1 MFAIV
6 DYDTGNTR
14 NLKKAFDYLQV
25 STILTADPQQLAA
38 ADAVILPGVGAFAA
52 AMAALKERQL
62 VGVLQALAR
71 SGKPVL
77 GICLGMQLLFES
89 SSEYGEHAGLGLLS
103 GRVSALPTD
112 LNVKVPQMGWNQNEL
127 RRPDSPFTSID
138 AAYTY
143 FVHSYY
149 AVCPATKI
157 VATVQHGVQ
166 VPSIVQHQNVI
177 GMQFHP
183 EKSGRVGL
191 QQLAAF
197 KEMVSANDFSSN

>member
-127 RRPDSPFTSID
+127 RRPDSPFASID

-149 AVCPATKI
+149 AVCPATEI

-166 VPSIVQHQNVI
+166 VPSIVQQQNVI

-183 EKSGRVGL
+183 EKSG
-191 QQLAAF
+191 
-197 KEMVSANDFSSN
+197 

>member
-25 STILTADPQQLAA
+25 PTVLTADPQQLKA
-38 ADAVILPGVGAFAA
+38 ADAIILPGVGAFAA

-127 RRPDSPFTSID
+127 RRPDSPFASID

-149 AVCPATKI
+149 AVCPATEI
-157 VATVQHGVQ
+157 VSTVQHGVQ

>member
-14 NLKKAFDYLQV
+14 NLQKALTYLNV
-25 STILTADPQQLAA
+25 PTCLTADPQILAT

-52 AMAALKERQL
+52 AMDALRSRQL
-62 VGVLQALAR
+62 VDALQQLGR
-71 SGKPVL
+71 QGKPLL

-89 SSEYGEHAGLGLLS
+89 SSEYGEHAGLGLLQ
-103 GRVSALPTD
+103 GHVAALPASPK
-112 LNVKVPQMGWNQNEL
+112 VKVPQMGWNQNVI
-127 RRPDSPFTSID
+127 RQANSPFASID
-138 AAYTY
+138 TAFTY

-149 AVCPATKI
+149 AVCSEDEI
-157 VATVQHGVQ
+157 VATVEHGVT
-166 VPSIVQHQNVI
+166 VPSIVQAKNVI

-191 QQLAAF
+191 AQLAAF

>member
-25 STILTADPQQLAA
+25 PTVLTADPQQLAV
-38 ADAVILPGVGAFAA
+38 ADAIILPGVGAFAA
-52 AMAALKERQL
+52 AMAALKERRL
-62 VGVLQALAR
+62 VSVLQTLAQN
-71 SGKPVL
+71 GKPVL

-89 SSEYGEHAGLGLLS
+89 SSEYGEHSGLGLLS
-103 GRVSALPTD
+103 GHVTALPTD

-127 RRPDSPFTSID
+127 QRSDGPFASID

-149 AVCPATKI
+149 AVCPVAEI

-166 VPSIVQHQNVI
+166 VPSIVQRQNVI

-183 EKSGRVGL
+183 EKSGQVGL
-191 QQLAAF
+191 KQLAAF

>member
-25 STILTADPQQLAA
+25 PTTLTADPALLAR
-38 ADAVILPGVGAFAA
+38 ADAVVLPGVGAFAA
-52 AMAALKERQL
+52 AMAALRERAL
-62 VGVLQALAR
+62 VAPLQQLAR
-71 SGKPVL
+71 QGKPML

-89 SSEYGEHAGLGLLS
+89 SDEYGPHPGLGLLR
-103 GRVSALPTD
+103 GNVAALPTD
-112 LNVKVPQMGWNQNEL
+112 LGVKVPQMGWNQNQL
-127 RRPDSPFTSID
+127 QRSGSPFSAID
-138 AAYTY
+138 GAFTY

-149 AVCPATKI
+149 ADCPRQEV
-157 VATVQHGVQ
+157 VATVEHGVT
-166 VPSIVQHQNVI
+166 VPSIVQQANVV

-191 QQLAAF
+191 AQLATF
-197 KEMVSANDFSSN
+197 KDMVSANDFSSN

>member
-25 STILTADPQQLAA
+25 PTVLTADPQQLAA

-62 VGVLQALAR
+62 VSVLQTLAQN
-71 SGKPVL
+71 GKPIL
-77 GICLGMQLLFES
+77 GICLGMQLLFER
-89 SSEYGEHAGLGLLS
+89 SSEYGEHSGLGLLR
-103 GRVSALPTD
+103 GHVTALPTD
-112 LNVKVPQMGWNQNEL
+112 LNVKVPQMGWNQNDL
-127 RRPDSPFTSID
+127 QRPDSPFASID
-138 AAYTY
+138 TAYTY

-149 AVCPATKI
+149 AVCPVAEI
-157 VATVQHGVQ
+157 VATVEHGVT
-166 VPSIVQHQNVI
+166 VPSIVQRQNVI

-183 EKSGRVGL
+183 EKSGQVGL
-191 QQLAAF
+191 KQLAAF
-197 KEMVSANDFSSN
+197 KDMVSANDFSSN

>member
-127 RRPDSPFTSID
+127 RRPDSPFASID

-149 AVCPATKI
+149 AVCPATEI

-191 QQLAAF
+191 QQLAVF

>member
-77 GICLGMQLLFES
+77 GICFCLL
-89 SSEYGEHAGLGLLS
+89 Y
-103 GRVSALPTD
+103 T
-112 LNVKVPQMGWNQNEL
+112 
-127 RRPDSPFTSID
+127 SPSPRD
-138 AAYTY
+138 
-143 FVHSYY
+143 
-149 AVCPATKI
+149 
-157 VATVQHGVQ
+157 
-166 VPSIVQHQNVI
+166 
-177 GMQFHP
+177 
-183 EKSGRVGL
+183 
-191 QQLAAF
+191 
-197 KEMVSANDFSSN
+197 

>member
-25 STILTADPQQLAA
+25 PTVLTADPQQLKA
-38 ADAVILPGVGAFAA
+38 ADAIILPGVGAFAA

-127 RRPDSPFTSID
+127 RRPDSPFASID

-149 AVCPATKI
+149 AVCPATEI

-183 EKSGRVGL
+183 EKSVRVGL

>member
-127 RRPDSPFTSID
+127 RRPDSPFASID

-149 AVCPATKI
+149 AVCPATEI
-157 VATVQHGVQ
+157 VAKVQHGVQ

>member
-127 RRPDSPFTSID
+127 RRPDSPFASID

-149 AVCPATKI
+149 AVCPATEI

-166 VPSIVQHQNVI
+166 VPSIVQQQNVI

-197 KEMVSANDFSSN
+197 MEMVSANDFSSN

>member
-127 RRPDSPFTSID
+127 RRPDSPFASID

-149 AVCPATKI
+149 AVCPATEI

-166 VPSIVQHQNVI
+166 VPSIVQQQNVI

-191 QQLAAF
+191 QQLASF

>member
-127 RRPDSPFTSID
+127 RSPDSPFASID

-149 AVCPATKI
+149 AVCPATEI

-166 VPSIVQHQNVI
+166 VPSIVQQQNVI

>member
-14 NLKKAFDYLQV
+14 NLKKAFDYLEV
-25 STILTADPQQLAA
+25 ATTLTADPATLAA

-52 AMAALKERQL
+52 AMTALNERQL
-62 VGVLQALAR
+62 VPVLQRLGR
-71 SGKPVL
+71 TGKPML

-89 SSEYGEHAGLGLLS
+89 SAEYGEHAGLGLLS
-103 GRVSALPTD
+103 GHVAALPTN
-112 LNVKVPQMGWNQNEL
+112 LGVKVPQMGWNQNQL
-127 RRPDSPFTSID
+127 QRSASPFASVD
-138 AAYTY
+138 GAFTY

-149 AVCPATKI
+149 AVCPRDEI
-157 VATVQHGVQ
+157 VSTVEHGVT
-166 VPSIVQHQNVI
+166 VPSIVQRANVV

-191 QQLAAF
+191 AQLAAF

>member
-127 RRPDSPFTSID
+127 RRPDSPFASID

-149 AVCPATKI
+149 AVCPATESCGDSSTRRPGSKYCS
-157 VATVQHGVQ
+157 A
-166 VPSIVQHQNVI
+166 S
-177 GMQFHP
+177 
-183 EKSGRVGL
+183 KCDWD
-191 QQLAAF
+191 A
-197 KEMVSANDFSSN
+197 VSPGEEWSSRITTTSSF

>member
-25 STILTADPQQLAA
+25 PTVLTADPQQLKA
-38 ADAVILPGVGAFAA
+38 ADAIILPGVGAFAA

-127 RRPDSPFTSID
+127 RRPDSPFASID

-149 AVCPATKI
+149 AVCPETEI

>member
-14 NLKKAFDYLQV
+14 NLQQAFKALQV
-25 STILTADPQQLAA
+25 STELTADPEKLRA
-38 ADAVILPGVGAFAA
+38 ADAIILPGVGAFAA
-52 AMAALKERQL
+52 AMQALTQRQL
-62 VGVLQALAR
+62 VPLLQQLGR
-71 SGKPVL
+71 QGKPIL

-89 SSEYGEHAGLGLLS
+89 STEYGKHAGLGLLA
-103 GRVSALPTD
+103 GQVIEIPAD
-112 LNVKVPQMGWNQNEL
+112 LGVKVPQMGWNENDLQQ
-127 RRPDSPFTSID
+127 PSPFASID
-138 AAYTY
+138 HEYTY

-149 AVCPATKI
+149 AMSPANQVI
-157 VATVQHGVQ
+157 ATVQHGVQ
-166 VPSIVQHQNVI
+166 VPSLVQRQNVI

-191 QQLAAF
+191 AQLATF

>member
-14 NLKKAFDYLQV
+14 NLQQAFKALQV
-25 STILTADPQQLAA
+25 STELTADPEKLRA
-38 ADAVILPGVGAFAA
+38 ADAIILPGVGAFAA
-52 AMAALKERQL
+52 AMQALTQRQL
-62 VGVLQALAR
+62 VPLLQQLGR
-71 SGKPVL
+71 QGKPIL

-89 SSEYGEHAGLGLLS
+89 STEYGKHAGLGLLA
-103 GRVSALPTD
+103 GQVIEIPAD
-112 LNVKVPQMGWNQNEL
+112 LGVKVPQMGWNENDLQQ
-127 RRPDSPFTSID
+127 PSPFASID
-138 AAYTY
+138 HEYTY

-149 AVCPATKI
+149 AMSPAAQVI
-157 VATVQHGVQ
+157 ATVQHGVQ
-166 VPSIVQHQNVI
+166 VPSLVQRQNVI

-191 QQLAAF
+191 TQLATF

>member
-14 NLKKAFDYLQV
+14 NLQKAFNYLQV
-25 STILTADPQQLAA
+25 PTQLTADPDKLAA

-52 AMAALKERQL
+52 AMQALRARDL
-62 VGVLQALAR
+62 VPVLQQLGQA
-71 SGKPVL
+71 GKPML

-89 SSEYGEHAGLGLLS
+89 STEYGVHAGLGLLS
-103 GRVSALPTD
+103 GQVTAMPANLG
-112 LNVKVPQMGWNQNEL
+112 VKVPQMGWNENEL
-127 RRPDSPFTSID
+127 QQSTSPFAGINHE
-138 AAYTY
+138 YTY

-149 AVCPATKI
+149 AVSPASQV
-157 VATVQHGVQ
+157 VASVQHGVQ
-166 VPSIVQHQNVI
+166 VPSIVQRKNVI

-191 QQLAAF
+191 AQLATF

>member
-77 GICLGMQLLFES
+77 GD
-89 SSEYGEHAGLGLLS
+89 
-103 GRVSALPTD
+103 R
-112 LNVKVPQMGWNQNEL
+112 
-127 RRPDSPFTSID
+127 
-138 AAYTY
+138 
-143 FVHSYY
+143 
-149 AVCPATKI
+149 
-157 VATVQHGVQ
+157 
-166 VPSIVQHQNVI
+166 
-177 GMQFHP
+177 
-183 EKSGRVGL
+183 KSV
-191 QQLAAF
+191 
-197 KEMVSANDFSSN
+197 V